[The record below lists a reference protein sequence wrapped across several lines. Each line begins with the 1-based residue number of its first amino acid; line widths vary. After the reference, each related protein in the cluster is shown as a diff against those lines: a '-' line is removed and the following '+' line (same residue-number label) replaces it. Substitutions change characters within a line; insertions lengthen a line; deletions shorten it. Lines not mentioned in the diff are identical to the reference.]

1 MAAKFNGARTES
13 SLHICHRPKFSANIA
28 HFCRIFQSSL
38 HMKILKDSA
47 VYLLGE
53 LFAKA
58 LPFLL
63 LPYLTRKLGAA
74 GFGELSYYQTV
85 LSLLALAF
93 GLSQDGAITRYFYF
107 YGKRN
112 LPNVLRTGGLYT
124 LALTLFGL
132 LFAWWRQSWI
142 LGFVVLTAG
151 SQTLLGTQLAWRQ
164 CQKRA
169 LSYVAI
175 QISSSALSAVL
186 TVLLLECTAYQP
198 VAMRFAAL
206 CSVNF
211 AVAAAAYC
219 WANQKQPAHFTR
231 RRALH
236 SLRYILAFGLPLLL
250 HHASGFV
257 KGQLDRIII
266 YRMYSAAE
274 LGVYAAALQL
284 AGILSIILMAV
295 NKATVPYYYHA
306 IEQKK
311 ITARRVRRWAWLGLC
326 AAPLFAAAVWCMPE
340 SWFVWFLGPQY
351 IGAHHYIVLFTL
363 GYALTIPY
371 YLLVN
376 YLFYFGKNS
385 LISSISL
392 LSAAIYLLILFAV
405 AQLGMA
411 WLPWAMVAG
420 NLAILPILYYF
431 VRPNAA
437 D

>member
-1 MAAKFNGARTES
+1 
-13 SLHICHRPKFSANIA
+13 
-28 HFCRIFQSSL
+28 
-38 HMKILKDSA
+38 MKILKDSA

-124 LALTLFGL
+124 LALTLLGL

-186 TVLLLECTAYQP
+186 TVLLLEYTAYQP

-311 ITARRVRRWAWLGLC
+311 ITAKHVRRWAWLGLC

-340 SWFVWFLGPQY
+340 SWFVWFLGAQY
-351 IGAHHYIVLFTL
+351 TGAHHYIVLFTL

>member
-1 MAAKFNGARTES
+1 
-13 SLHICHRPKFSANIA
+13 
-28 HFCRIFQSSL
+28 
-38 HMKILKDSA
+38 MKILKDSA

-124 LALTLFGL
+124 LALSLLGL

-151 SQTLLGTQLAWRQ
+151 SQTLLGSQLAWRQ

-169 LSYVAI
+169 LPYVAI

-186 TVLLLECTAYQP
+186 TVILLECTAYQP

-284 AGILSIILMAV
+284 AGILSIVLMAV

-311 ITARRVRRWAWLGLC
+311 LTARHVRRWAWLGLC

-340 SWFVWFLGPQY
+340 SWFVWFLGTQY

-392 LSAAIYLLILFAV
+392 LSTAIYLLILFAV
-405 AQLGMA
+405 APLGMA

>member
-1 MAAKFNGARTES
+1 
-13 SLHICHRPKFSANIA
+13 
-28 HFCRIFQSSL
+28 
-38 HMKILKDSA
+38 
-47 VYLLGE
+47 
-53 LFAKA
+53 
-58 LPFLL
+58 
-63 LPYLTRKLGAA
+63 
-74 GFGELSYYQTV
+74 
-85 LSLLALAF
+85 
-93 GLSQDGAITRYFYF
+93 
-107 YGKRN
+107 
-112 LPNVLRTGGLYT
+112 
-124 LALTLFGL
+124 
-132 LFAWWRQSWI
+132 
-142 LGFVVLTAG
+142 
-151 SQTLLGTQLAWRQ
+151 
-164 CQKRA
+164 
-169 LSYVAI
+169 
-175 QISSSALSAVL
+175 
-186 TVLLLECTAYQP
+186 
-198 VAMRFAAL
+198 MRFASL

-211 AVAAAAYC
+211 AVAAAYC

-231 RRALH
+231 RRALY

-284 AGILSIILMAV
+284 AGILSIVLMAV

-311 ITARRVRRWAWLGLC
+311 LTARRVRRWAWLGFC
-326 AAPLFAAAVWCMPE
+326 AAPLFAVAAWCMPE
-340 SWFVWFLGPQY
+340 SWFVWFLGAQY

>member
-1 MAAKFNGARTES
+1 
-13 SLHICHRPKFSANIA
+13 
-28 HFCRIFQSSL
+28 
-38 HMKILKDSA
+38 MKILKDSA

-74 GFGELSYYQTV
+74 GFGELSYYQTI

-124 LALTLFGL
+124 LALTLLGL

-169 LSYVAI
+169 LPYVAI

-206 CSVNF
+206 CLVNF

-231 RRALH
+231 RRALY

-311 ITARRVRRWAWLGLC
+311 ITARRVRRWAWIGFC

>member
-1 MAAKFNGARTES
+1 
-13 SLHICHRPKFSANIA
+13 
-28 HFCRIFQSSL
+28 
-38 HMKILKDSA
+38 MKILKDSA

-124 LALTLFGL
+124 LALTLLGL

-169 LSYVAI
+169 LPYVAI

-231 RRALH
+231 RRALY

-311 ITARRVRRWAWLGLC
+311 LTARRVRRWAWLGFC

>member
-1 MAAKFNGARTES
+1 
-13 SLHICHRPKFSANIA
+13 
-28 HFCRIFQSSL
+28 
-38 HMKILKDSA
+38 MKILKDSA

-124 LALTLFGL
+124 LALTLLGL

-169 LSYVAI
+169 LPYVAI

-211 AVAAAAYC
+211 AVSAAAYC

-311 ITARRVRRWAWLGLC
+311 LTARRVRRWAWLGFC

>member
-1 MAAKFNGARTES
+1 
-13 SLHICHRPKFSANIA
+13 
-28 HFCRIFQSSL
+28 
-38 HMKILKDSA
+38 MKILKDSA

-124 LALTLFGL
+124 LALTLLGL

-151 SQTLLGTQLAWRQ
+151 SHTLLGTQLAWRQ
-164 CQKRA
+164 CQKHA
-169 LSYVAI
+169 LPYVAI

-219 WANQKQPAHFTR
+219 WANQKQPAHFTH
-231 RRALH
+231 RRALY

-311 ITARRVRRWAWLGLC
+311 LTARRVRRWAWLGFC
-326 AAPLFAAAVWCMPE
+326 TAPLFAAAVWCMPE
-340 SWFVWFLGPQY
+340 SWFVWFLGTQY

-363 GYALTIPY
+363 GYALAIPY

>member
-1 MAAKFNGARTES
+1 
-13 SLHICHRPKFSANIA
+13 
-28 HFCRIFQSSL
+28 
-38 HMKILKDSA
+38 MKILKDSA

-124 LALTLFGL
+124 LALTLLGL

-169 LSYVAI
+169 LPYVAI

-231 RRALH
+231 RRALY

-284 AGILSIILMAV
+284 AGILSIVLMAV

-311 ITARRVRRWAWLGLC
+311 ITARRVRRWAWLGFC

-405 AQLGMA
+405 APLGMA

-431 VRPNAA
+431 VCPNAA

>member
-1 MAAKFNGARTES
+1 
-13 SLHICHRPKFSANIA
+13 
-28 HFCRIFQSSL
+28 
-38 HMKILKDSA
+38 MKILKDSA

-74 GFGELSYYQTV
+74 GFGELSYYQTI

-124 LALTLFGL
+124 LALTLLGL

-169 LSYVAI
+169 LPYVAI

-206 CSVNF
+206 CLVNF

-231 RRALH
+231 RRALY

-295 NKATVPYYYHA
+295 NKAAVP
-306 IEQKK
+306 
-311 ITARRVRRWAWLGLC
+311 
-326 AAPLFAAAVWCMPE
+326 
-340 SWFVWFLGPQY
+340 
-351 IGAHHYIVLFTL
+351 
-363 GYALTIPY
+363 
-371 YLLVN
+371 
-376 YLFYFGKNS
+376 
-385 LISSISL
+385 
-392 LSAAIYLLILFAV
+392 
-405 AQLGMA
+405 
-411 WLPWAMVAG
+411 
-420 NLAILPILYYF
+420 
-431 VRPNAA
+431 
-437 D
+437 

>member
-1 MAAKFNGARTES
+1 
-13 SLHICHRPKFSANIA
+13 
-28 HFCRIFQSSL
+28 
-38 HMKILKDSA
+38 MKILKDSA

-124 LALTLFGL
+124 LALTLLGL

-169 LSYVAI
+169 LPYVAI

-186 TVLLLECTAYQP
+186 TVLLLEYTAYQP

-284 AGILSIILMAV
+284 AGILSIVLMAV

-311 ITARRVRRWAWLGLC
+311 LTARRVRRWAWLGFC

>member
-1 MAAKFNGARTES
+1 
-13 SLHICHRPKFSANIA
+13 
-28 HFCRIFQSSL
+28 
-38 HMKILKDSA
+38 MKILKDSA

-124 LALTLFGL
+124 LALTLLGL

-151 SQTLLGTQLAWRQ
+151 SQTLLGAQLAWRQ

-169 LSYVAI
+169 LPYVAI

-231 RRALH
+231 RRALY

-311 ITARRVRRWAWLGLC
+311 LTARRVRRWAWLGFC

-405 AQLGMA
+405 APLGMA

-431 VRPNAA
+431 VCPNAA

>member
-1 MAAKFNGARTES
+1 
-13 SLHICHRPKFSANIA
+13 
-28 HFCRIFQSSL
+28 
-38 HMKILKDSA
+38 MKILKDSA

-124 LALTLFGL
+124 LALTLLSL

-151 SQTLLGTQLAWRQ
+151 SQTLLGSQLAWRQ

-186 TVLLLECTAYQP
+186 TVILLECTAYQP

-274 LGVYAAALQL
+274 LGVYAAALHL
-284 AGILSIILMAV
+284 AGILSIVLMAV

>member
-1 MAAKFNGARTES
+1 
-13 SLHICHRPKFSANIA
+13 
-28 HFCRIFQSSL
+28 
-38 HMKILKDSA
+38 MKILKDSA

-124 LALTLFGL
+124 LALTLLGL

-151 SQTLLGTQLAWRQ
+151 SQTLLGAQLAWRQ

-169 LSYVAI
+169 LPYVAI

-231 RRALH
+231 RRALY

-311 ITARRVRRWAWLGLC
+311 LTARRVRRWAWLGFC

-351 IGAHHYIVLFTL
+351 IGAHHYIVLVTL

>member
-1 MAAKFNGARTES
+1 
-13 SLHICHRPKFSANIA
+13 
-28 HFCRIFQSSL
+28 
-38 HMKILKDSA
+38 MKILKDSA

-124 LALTLFGL
+124 LALTLLGL

-169 LSYVAI
+169 LPYVAI

-206 CSVNF
+206 CLVNF

-231 RRALH
+231 RRALY

-311 ITARRVRRWAWLGLC
+311 ITARRVRRWAWIGFC

>member
-1 MAAKFNGARTES
+1 
-13 SLHICHRPKFSANIA
+13 
-28 HFCRIFQSSL
+28 
-38 HMKILKDSA
+38 MKILKDSA

-124 LALTLFGL
+124 LALTLLGL

-169 LSYVAI
+169 LPYVAI

-231 RRALH
+231 RRALY

-311 ITARRVRRWAWLGLC
+311 ITARRVRRWAWIGFC

-340 SWFVWFLGPQY
+340 SWFVWFLGAQY
-351 IGAHHYIVLFTL
+351 IGAHHYIVFFTL

>member
-1 MAAKFNGARTES
+1 
-13 SLHICHRPKFSANIA
+13 
-28 HFCRIFQSSL
+28 
-38 HMKILKDSA
+38 MKILKDSA

-74 GFGELSYYQTV
+74 GFGELSYYQTI

-124 LALTLFGL
+124 LALTLLGL

-169 LSYVAI
+169 LPYVAI

-206 CSVNF
+206 CLVNF

-231 RRALH
+231 RRALY

-284 AGILSIILMAV
+284 AGILSIILMAG

-311 ITARRVRRWAWLGLC
+311 ITARRVRRWAWIGFC

>member
-1 MAAKFNGARTES
+1 
-13 SLHICHRPKFSANIA
+13 
-28 HFCRIFQSSL
+28 
-38 HMKILKDSA
+38 MKILKDSA

-124 LALTLFGL
+124 LALTLLGL

-169 LSYVAI
+169 LPYVAI
-175 QISSSALSAVL
+175 QISSSALSAIL

-206 CSVNF
+206 CLVNF

-231 RRALH
+231 RRALY

-311 ITARRVRRWAWLGLC
+311 ITARRVRRWAWIGFC

>member
-1 MAAKFNGARTES
+1 
-13 SLHICHRPKFSANIA
+13 
-28 HFCRIFQSSL
+28 
-38 HMKILKDSA
+38 MKILKDSA

-124 LALTLFGL
+124 LALTLLGL

-151 SQTLLGTQLAWRQ
+151 SQTLLGAQLAWRQ

-169 LSYVAI
+169 LPYVAI
-175 QISSSALSAVL
+175 QISSSGLSAVL

-198 VAMRFAAL
+198 VTMRFAAL

-231 RRALH
+231 RRALL

-284 AGILSIILMAV
+284 AGILSIVLMAV

-311 ITARRVRRWAWLGLC
+311 LTARRVRRWAWLGFC
-326 AAPLFAAAVWCMPE
+326 AAPLFAAAAWCMPE
-340 SWFVWFLGPQY
+340 SWFVWFLGVQY

-405 AQLGMA
+405 APLGMA

>member
-1 MAAKFNGARTES
+1 M
-13 SLHICHRPKFSANIA
+13 
-28 HFCRIFQSSL
+28 
-38 HMKILKDSA
+38 
-47 VYLLGE
+47 
-53 LFAKA
+53 
-58 LPFLL
+58 
-63 LPYLTRKLGAA
+63 
-74 GFGELSYYQTV
+74 
-85 LSLLALAF
+85 
-93 GLSQDGAITRYFYF
+93 
-107 YGKRN
+107 
-112 LPNVLRTGGLYT
+112 
-124 LALTLFGL
+124 
-132 LFAWWRQSWI
+132 
-142 LGFVVLTAG
+142 
-151 SQTLLGTQLAWRQ
+151 
-164 CQKRA
+164 
-169 LSYVAI
+169 AI

-211 AVAAAAYC
+211 AVSAAAYC

-231 RRALH
+231 RRALY
-236 SLRYILAFGLPLLL
+236 SLRYILTFGLPLLL

-311 ITARRVRRWAWLGLC
+311 ITAKHVRRWAWLSLC
-326 AAPLFAAAVWCMPE
+326 AAPLFAAAVWCMPK
-340 SWFVWFLGPQY
+340 SWFVWFLGAQY

-363 GYALTIPY
+363 GYALAIPY

-420 NLAILPILYYF
+420 NLVILPILYYF

>member
-1 MAAKFNGARTES
+1 
-13 SLHICHRPKFSANIA
+13 
-28 HFCRIFQSSL
+28 
-38 HMKILKDSA
+38 MKILKDSA

-124 LALTLFGL
+124 LALTLLGL

-151 SQTLLGTQLAWRQ
+151 SQTLLGSQLAWRQ

-231 RRALH
+231 RRALY

-311 ITARRVRRWAWLGLC
+311 LTARRVRRWAWLGFC

>member
-1 MAAKFNGARTES
+1 
-13 SLHICHRPKFSANIA
+13 
-28 HFCRIFQSSL
+28 
-38 HMKILKDSA
+38 MKILKDSA

-124 LALTLFGL
+124 LALTLLGL
-132 LFAWWRQSWI
+132 LFTWWRQSWI

-169 LSYVAI
+169 LPYVAI

-211 AVAAAAYC
+211 AVSAAAYC

-311 ITARRVRRWAWLGLC
+311 LTARRVRRWAWLGFC

>member
-1 MAAKFNGARTES
+1 
-13 SLHICHRPKFSANIA
+13 
-28 HFCRIFQSSL
+28 
-38 HMKILKDSA
+38 MKILKDSA

-93 GLSQDGAITRYFYF
+93 GLSQDGALTRYFYF

-124 LALTLFGL
+124 LALTLLGL

-211 AVAAAAYC
+211 AVAAAAFC

-231 RRALH
+231 RRALY

-284 AGILSIILMAV
+284 AGILSIVLMAV

-311 ITARRVRRWAWLGLC
+311 LTARRVRRWAWLGFC
-326 AAPLFAAAVWCMPE
+326 AAPLFAAAAWCMPE
-340 SWFVWFLGPQY
+340 SWFVWFLGVQY

>member
-1 MAAKFNGARTES
+1 
-13 SLHICHRPKFSANIA
+13 
-28 HFCRIFQSSL
+28 
-38 HMKILKDSA
+38 MKILKDSA

-124 LALTLFGL
+124 LALTLLGL

-169 LSYVAI
+169 LPYVAI

-211 AVAAAAYC
+211 AVAASAYC

-295 NKATVPYYYHA
+295 NKATMPYYYHA

-311 ITARRVRRWAWLGLC
+311 LTARCVRRWAWLGFC

-405 AQLGMA
+405 APLGMA

-431 VRPNAA
+431 VCPNAA

>member
-1 MAAKFNGARTES
+1 
-13 SLHICHRPKFSANIA
+13 
-28 HFCRIFQSSL
+28 
-38 HMKILKDSA
+38 MKILKDSA

-124 LALTLFGL
+124 LTLTLLGL

-142 LGFVVLTAG
+142 VGFVVLTAG
-151 SQTLLGTQLAWRQ
+151 SQTLLGAQLAWRQ

-169 LSYVAI
+169 LPYVAI

-311 ITARRVRRWAWLGLC
+311 LTARRVRRWAWLGFC
-326 AAPLFAAAVWCMPE
+326 AAPLFAATVWCMPE
-340 SWFVWFLGPQY
+340 SWFVWFLGTQY

>member
-1 MAAKFNGARTES
+1 
-13 SLHICHRPKFSANIA
+13 
-28 HFCRIFQSSL
+28 
-38 HMKILKDSA
+38 MKILKDSA

-124 LALTLFGL
+124 LTLTLLGL

-142 LGFVVLTAG
+142 VGFVVLTAG
-151 SQTLLGTQLAWRQ
+151 SQTLLGAQLAWRQ

-169 LSYVAI
+169 LPYVAI

-311 ITARRVRRWAWLGLC
+311 LTARRVRRWAWLGFC
-326 AAPLFAAAVWCMPE
+326 AAPLFAATVWFMPE
-340 SWFVWFLGPQY
+340 SWFVWFLGTQY

-405 AQLGMA
+405 APLGMA

>member
-1 MAAKFNGARTES
+1 
-13 SLHICHRPKFSANIA
+13 
-28 HFCRIFQSSL
+28 
-38 HMKILKDSA
+38 MKILKDSA

-124 LALTLFGL
+124 LALTLLGL

-169 LSYVAI
+169 LPYVAI

-231 RRALH
+231 RRALY

-311 ITARRVRRWAWLGLC
+311 ITARRVRRWAWIGFC

-340 SWFVWFLGPQY
+340 SWFVWFLGAQY
-351 IGAHHYIVLFTL
+351 IGAHHYIVFFTL

-405 AQLGMA
+405 AHLGMA

>member
-1 MAAKFNGARTES
+1 
-13 SLHICHRPKFSANIA
+13 
-28 HFCRIFQSSL
+28 
-38 HMKILKDSA
+38 MKILKDSA

-124 LALTLFGL
+124 LALTLLGL

-169 LSYVAI
+169 LPYVAI

-231 RRALH
+231 RRALY

-311 ITARRVRRWAWLGLC
+311 ITAKHVRRWAWIGFC

-340 SWFVWFLGPQY
+340 SWFVWFLGAQY
-351 IGAHHYIVLFTL
+351 IGAHHYIVFFTL

>member
-1 MAAKFNGARTES
+1 
-13 SLHICHRPKFSANIA
+13 
-28 HFCRIFQSSL
+28 
-38 HMKILKDSA
+38 MKILKDSA

-74 GFGELSYYQTV
+74 GFGELSYYQTI

-124 LALTLFGL
+124 LALTLLGL

-169 LSYVAI
+169 LPYVAI

-206 CSVNF
+206 CLVNF

-231 RRALH
+231 RRALY

-284 AGILSIILMAV
+284 AGILSIVLMAV

-311 ITARRVRRWAWLGLC
+311 ITARRVRRWAWIGFC

>member
-1 MAAKFNGARTES
+1 
-13 SLHICHRPKFSANIA
+13 
-28 HFCRIFQSSL
+28 
-38 HMKILKDSA
+38 MKILKDSA

-124 LALTLFGL
+124 LALTLLGL

-151 SQTLLGTQLAWRQ
+151 SQTLLGAQLAWRQ

-169 LSYVAI
+169 LPYVAI

-231 RRALH
+231 RRALY

-311 ITARRVRRWAWLGLC
+311 ITARRVRRWAWLGFC

-405 AQLGMA
+405 APLGMA

-431 VRPNAA
+431 VCPNAA

>member
-1 MAAKFNGARTES
+1 
-13 SLHICHRPKFSANIA
+13 
-28 HFCRIFQSSL
+28 
-38 HMKILKDSA
+38 MKILKDSA

-124 LALTLFGL
+124 LALTLLGL

-142 LGFVVLTAG
+142 VGFVVLTAG
-151 SQTLLGTQLAWRQ
+151 SQTLLGAQLAWRQ

-169 LSYVAI
+169 LPYVAI
-175 QISSSALSAVL
+175 QISSSGLSAVL

-284 AGILSIILMAV
+284 AGILSIVLMAV

-311 ITARRVRRWAWLGLC
+311 LTARRVRRWAWLGFC
-326 AAPLFAAAVWCMPE
+326 AAPLFAAAAWCMPE
-340 SWFVWFLGPQY
+340 SWFVWFLGAQY
-351 IGAHHYIVLFTL
+351 IGAHHYTVLFTL

-405 AQLGMA
+405 APLGMA

>member
-1 MAAKFNGARTES
+1 
-13 SLHICHRPKFSANIA
+13 
-28 HFCRIFQSSL
+28 
-38 HMKILKDSA
+38 MKILKDSA

-124 LALTLFGL
+124 LALTLLGL
-132 LFAWWRQSWI
+132 LFAWWQQSWI

-169 LSYVAI
+169 LPYVAI

-211 AVAAAAYC
+211 TVAAAAYY

-236 SLRYILAFGLPLLL
+236 SLRYILTFGLPLLL

-284 AGILSIILMAV
+284 AGILSIVLMAV

-311 ITARRVRRWAWLGLC
+311 ITARRVRRWAWIGFC

-340 SWFVWFLGPQY
+340 SWFVWFLGAQY

>member
-1 MAAKFNGARTES
+1 
-13 SLHICHRPKFSANIA
+13 
-28 HFCRIFQSSL
+28 
-38 HMKILKDSA
+38 MKILKDSA

-124 LALTLFGL
+124 LALTLLGL

-151 SQTLLGTQLAWRQ
+151 SQTLLGSQLAWRQ

-186 TVLLLECTAYQP
+186 TVILLECTAYQP

-211 AVAAAAYC
+211 AVAAAAFC

-231 RRALH
+231 RRALY

-311 ITARRVRRWAWLGLC
+311 ITAKHVRRWAWIGFC

-340 SWFVWFLGPQY
+340 SWFVWFLGAQY
-351 IGAHHYIVLFTL
+351 IGAHHYIVFFTL

>member
-1 MAAKFNGARTES
+1 
-13 SLHICHRPKFSANIA
+13 
-28 HFCRIFQSSL
+28 
-38 HMKILKDSA
+38 MKILKDSA

-124 LALTLFGL
+124 LALTLLGL

-231 RRALH
+231 RRALY

-311 ITARRVRRWAWLGLC
+311 ITAKHVRRWAWIGFC

-340 SWFVWFLGPQY
+340 SWFVWFLGAQY
-351 IGAHHYIVLFTL
+351 IGAHHYIVFFTL

>member
-1 MAAKFNGARTES
+1 
-13 SLHICHRPKFSANIA
+13 
-28 HFCRIFQSSL
+28 
-38 HMKILKDSA
+38 MKILKDSA

-124 LALTLFGL
+124 LALTLLGL

-169 LSYVAI
+169 LPYVAI

-231 RRALH
+231 RRALY

-311 ITARRVRRWAWLGLC
+311 ITARRVRRWAWLGFC

-405 AQLGMA
+405 APLGMA

-431 VRPNAA
+431 VCPNAA

>member
-1 MAAKFNGARTES
+1 
-13 SLHICHRPKFSANIA
+13 
-28 HFCRIFQSSL
+28 
-38 HMKILKDSA
+38 MKILKDSA

-124 LALTLFGL
+124 LALTLLGL

-169 LSYVAI
+169 LPYVAI

-211 AVAAAAYC
+211 AVAAAAYY
-219 WANQKQPAHFTR
+219 WTNQKQPAHFTR

-284 AGILSIILMAV
+284 AGILSIVLMAV

-311 ITARRVRRWAWLGLC
+311 LTARRVRRWAWLGFC

-405 AQLGMA
+405 AHLGMA

>member
-1 MAAKFNGARTES
+1 
-13 SLHICHRPKFSANIA
+13 
-28 HFCRIFQSSL
+28 
-38 HMKILKDSA
+38 MKILKDSA

-112 LPNVLRTGGLYT
+112 LPNVLRTGGLYA
-124 LALTLFGL
+124 LALTLLGL
-132 LFAWWRQSWI
+132 LFAWWQQSWI

-151 SQTLLGTQLAWRQ
+151 SQTLLGSQLAWRQ

-175 QISSSALSAVL
+175 QISSSALSTVL

-284 AGILSIILMAV
+284 AGILSIVLMAV
-295 NKATVPYYYHA
+295 NKATVPYSRHRA
-306 IEQKK
+306 EKTHRPPRPPLGMDRLLRR
-311 ITARRVRRWAWLGLC
+311 TAVRRRRLVHARILVRVVFRGAIHWRAPLYRPLHLGLRTHHPLLP
-326 AAPLFAAAVWCMPE
+326 AGQLPVLFRRKFADFQHFPIVRRHLPADSVRRRAPGHGMAAVGDGGRQPRHFAD
-340 SWFVWFLGPQY
+340 S
-351 IGAHHYIVLFTL
+351 VLFRAPKRRRL
-363 GYALTIPY
+363 
-371 YLLVN
+371 
-376 YLFYFGKNS
+376 
-385 LISSISL
+385 
-392 LSAAIYLLILFAV
+392 
-405 AQLGMA
+405 AQ
-411 WLPWAMVAG
+411 W
-420 NLAILPILYYF
+420 IIK
-431 VRPNAA
+431 RPKIR
-437 D
+437 